1 MNKNLSQVYST
12 YEYKSKI
19 IIVDESSMEESE
31 SECVYKIVNK
41 EKDAKNEADHE
52 EPTVTDVPFVKE
64 PGYFNIFKF
73 GKNILKKIDAAC

>member
-1 MNKNLSQVYST
+1 MDETLLQVFST
-12 YEYKSKI
+12 DEDESKR